1 MEANAA
7 APAHEH
13 TPPPG
18 TIKPRRFR
26 PRLHWEL
33 LVCGTRGHEL
43 VGTDVRELTPDDR
56 LLAFEHD
63 GVRWHRCLRCDSWL
77 PLPPPDSPLMDRMPP
92 REKIELPLRG
102 RPLRDKVVLRLIA
115 IDRAFHFILLGLLA
129 VAIFLFASHQ
139 HELKRTFFR
148 VVADLQ
154 GGVGGGPV
162 QTSKTGILHDLDRLF
177 TLKSSTLNTVG
188 AGVAA
193 YAVLEGIEAVGL
205 WFQRRWAEY
214 LTFLAT
220 TVFLPLE
227 VYELTHRVTTFKV
240 IALLVNLAIVIYLL
254 RGKRLFGIRG
264 GARAVEAE
272 RERDV
277 GWQAL
282 ERSAPDAIAARGRA
296 AVSGSGSSAG
306 PGSR

>member
-1 MEANAA
+1 MRFVEAD
-7 APAHEH
+7 PATYGH

-33 LVCGTRGHEL
+33 LVCGVQGHEL
-43 VGTDVRELTPDDR
+43 VGTDVREVTADDR
-56 LLAFEHD
+56 LLVFEQG

-77 PLPPPDSPLMDRMPP
+77 PLAPPDHPTLDRLPP
-92 REKIELPLRG
+92 REQIELPLRG
-102 RPLRDKVVLRLIA
+102 QPLRDKVVLRLIA
-115 IDRAFHFILLGLLA
+115 IDRAFHFLLLGLLA
-129 VAIFLFASHQ
+129 IAIFLFASHQ

-148 VVADLQ
+148 VIADLQ
-154 GGVGGGPV
+154 SGVGGGPV
-162 QTSKTGILHDLDRLF
+162 QTSKTGIVHDLDKLF
-177 TLKSSTLNTVG
+177 TLKSSTLDLVG

-214 LTFLAT
+214 LTFVAT

-227 VYELTHRVTTFKV
+227 VYELAHNATPFKV

-254 RGKRLFGIRG
+254 RAKRLFGIRG

-277 GWQAL
+277 GWQAI
-282 ERSAPDAIAARGRA
+282 ERAGPEAIARRGA
-296 AVSGSGSSAG
+296 PPL
-306 PGSR
+306 PGD